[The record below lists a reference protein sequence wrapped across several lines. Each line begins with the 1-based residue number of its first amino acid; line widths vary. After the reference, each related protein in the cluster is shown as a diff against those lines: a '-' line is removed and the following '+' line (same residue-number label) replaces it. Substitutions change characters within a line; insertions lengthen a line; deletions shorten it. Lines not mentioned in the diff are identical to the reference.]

1 MKVIT
6 VGDIARSMGAK
17 AAAMGHHLSASHR
30 QARSDLMSTSQQQA
44 EELALRP
51 KRISRGA
58 RARAARPEVRRML
71 PACVIKSMRR
81 IKARRADGRWDGI
94 VR

>member
-6 VGDIARSMGAK
+6 VGDIARNMGAK
-17 AAAMGHHLSASHR
+17 AAAMRHHLGASHR
-30 QARSDLMSTSQQQA
+30 QTETVH
-44 EELALRP
+44 EEPAPRP

-81 IKARRADGRWDGI
+81 IKERRADGRWDGI